1 MMQSIPLV
9 NLKAQYKQLK
19 SEIDKAIFSVI
30 EQTAFINGSDVQE
43 FETQFAKL
51 YGANYCIPVANG
63 TDAIYIVL
71 KNLGIKKG
79 DEVIT
84 TANSWIASSETI
96 SQVGAKPV
104 FVDVHPDYYTLDETK
119 LEAAITSKTKAIIPV
134 HIQGQAC
141 DMDSI
146 MYLAKKYN
154 LHIIEDCAQS
164 HFSEYK
170 GQRVGLF
177 GIASTFSFFPGKNLG
192 AYGDAGGILTQDKAL
207 ATRFKM
213 FARHGALKK
222 HEHEIEGI
230 NSRLDTIQAAV
241 LNVKLP
247 YILEWTEKRIQ
258 NAALY
263 NKYLSGIRDIICPQ
277 VRHNTKHTFHLYVIR
292 TQKRA
297 YLAAFLKEKGIETA
311 VHYPTALP
319 NMSAYKYL
327 RYKPSDFPIATAY
340 QDTMLSLPMCPELD
354 EEQIIYIADCINHF
368 FKNA

>member
-1 MMQSIPLV
+1 MQNIPLV
-9 NLKAQYKQLK
+9 NLKIQYQNLK
-19 SEIDKAIFSVI
+19 GDIDKAIFSVI
-30 EQTAFINGSDVQE
+30 EQTAFINGAAVQE
-43 FETQFAKL
+43 FETKFAEL

-104 FVDVHPDYYTLDETK
+104 FIDVHPDYYTFDESN
-119 LEAAITSKTKAIIPV
+119 LEAAITPKTKAIIPV

-141 DMDSI
+141 NMHNI
-146 MYLAKKYN
+146 MKLAEKYS
-154 LHIIEDCAQS
+154 LDVIEDCAQA

-192 AYGDAGGILTQDKAL
+192 AYGDAGCILTQDKDL
-207 ATRFKM
+207 ASRFKM

-263 NKYLSGIRDIICPQ
+263 DKYLLGIGDIVCPQ
-277 VRHNTKHTFHLYVIR
+277 VRPDTKHSFHLYVIR
-292 TQKRA
+292 TQKRDD
-297 YLAAFLKEKGIETA
+297 LAAFLKDKGIETA
-311 VHYPTALP
+311 IHYPTALP
-319 NMSAYKYL
+319 NMKAYKYL
-327 RYKPSDFPIATAY
+327 KYKPSDFPVATAY
-340 QDTMLSLPMCPELD
+340 QNTMLSLPMCPEL
-354 EEQIIYIADCINHF
+354 EKEQIIYIAECIKFF
-368 FKNA
+368 FK

>member
-1 MMQSIPLV
+1 MQNIPLV
-9 NLKAQYKQLK
+9 NLKAQYQNLK
-19 SEIDKAIFSVI
+19 SDIDKAIFSVI
-30 EQTAFINGSDVQE
+30 EQTAFINGAAVQE
-43 FETQFAKL
+43 FETKFADL
-51 YGANYCIPVANG
+51 YGANYCVPVANG

-71 KNLGIKKG
+71 KNLSIKKG

-84 TANSWIASSETI
+84 TANSWISSSETI
-96 SQVGAKPV
+96 TQVGAKPV
-104 FVDVHPDYYTLDETK
+104 FVDVHPDYYTIDEDK
-119 LEAAITSKTKAIIPV
+119 IEAAITPKTRAIIPV

-141 DMDSI
+141 NMDKI
-146 MYLAKKYN
+146 IALARKYN

-170 GQRVGLF
+170 GQYVGLF

-192 AYGDAGGILTQDKAL
+192 AYGDAGGILTQSQDL
-207 ATRFKM
+207 AVRFKM

-247 YILEWTEKRIQ
+247 YILEWTENRIK

-263 NKYLSGIRDIICPQ
+263 DKYLLGVGDIVCPK
-277 VRHNTKHTFHLYVIR
+277 VRPDTKHSFHLYVIR
-292 TQKRA
+292 TQNRDK
-297 YLAAFLKEKGIETA
+297 LASYLKEKGIETA

-319 NMSAYKYL
+319 NMKAYKYL
-327 RYKPSDFPIATAY
+327 KYKPADFPVATAY
-340 QDTMLSLPMCPELD
+340 QDTMLSLPMCPELK
-354 EEQIIYIADCINHF
+354 EEQIFYIADCIKQY
-368 FKNA
+368 FKSI